1 MNINYILYEFSSY
14 IRLFILCIFIADL
27 KVVLKVGLAET
38 TDRRREIEMG
48 IIDLLEFLSSFI
60 VLRRIHPEQH
70 IDSSIE
76 PLESLLL

>member
-1 MNINYILYEFSSY
+1 MNINYILYEFCSY
-14 IRLFILCIFIADL
+14 ICLFILCIFIADL

-60 VLRRIHPEQH
+60 VLRRIHPEQQ

>member
-27 KVVLKVGLAET
+27 KVVLNVGLAET

-60 VLRRIHPEQH
+60 GLRRIHPEQH